1 MNFRTISDL
10 NNLINKNLHKLP
22 KEIDLVVGVPRSGML
37 VANLISL
44 YLNVP
49 LVDFDTMLE
58 EKFLSCGTTKI
69 RKDWPQNYNNIRKIL
84 IVEDSSSSG
93 KSLKRLKEKLENF
106 IYKDKVIILTI
117 YVTEE
122 TRKMSDIYFEK
133 IDGARMFEWNYLHH
147 ASVKNACFDI
157 DGVLCRDPKEEE
169 NDDGERYKKFL
180 LEVEPRI
187 IPTFKIGTLVTAR
200 LEKYRAETEEW
211 LRRNNIKYENLIMLN
226 LKNKEERLKA
236 GTHGKFKGEIY
247 KKIEKACIFIE
258 SDSKQ
263 AVEIAN
269 ISKKMVFCV
278 ENQQYYDDGIMKKL
292 QEKGK
297 VKSII
302 ILKKI
307 LPSKIKK
314 YIKNILNYIKEL

>member
-37 VANLISL
+37 VANLLSL

-147 ASVKNACFDI
+147 VSVKNACFDI

-200 LEKYRAETEEW
+200 LEKYRVETEEW

-226 LKNKEERLKA
+226 LKNKEERLKS

-247 KKIEKACIFIE
+247 KKIEKAYIFIE
-258 SDSKQ
+258 SDPKQ
-263 AVEIAN
+263 AEEIAN

-278 ENQQYYDDGIMKKL
+278 ENQKIYSENIINKIKN
-292 QEKGK
+292 KGKFK
-297 VKSII
+297 VKSI
-302 ILKKI
+302 LKKI
-307 LPSKIKK
+307 IPKKILKI
-314 YIKNILNYIKEL
+314 IKILMGR